1 MTATPEPGIDPEDP
15 RAAITSRRLAWPP
28 AAVFA
33 AIADPARLARWWG
46 PAGFRSSFEQFDFR
60 PGGSWRFVLHG
71 PDGRDYPNEMEFA
84 AIAAPHRVVMRHRN
98 GHLFEL
104 TITLEDDSAGGTRLG
119 WRQRFESAEH
129 CARVATIVVPAN
141 EQNLDR
147 LEAELA
153 RGAPAEGAA

>member
-1 MTATPEPGIDPEDP
+1 MTAPPEPGIDPQDP
-15 RAAITSRRLAWPP
+15 RAAVTSRRLAPPP

-33 AIADPARLARWWG
+33 ALADPARLARWWG
-46 PAGFRSSFEQFDFR
+46 PAGFRSSFEHFDFR
-60 PGGSWRFVLHG
+60 PGGRWRFVLHG
-71 PDGRDYPNEMEFA
+71 PDGRDYPNEMAFA
-84 AIAAPHRVVMRHRN
+84 AIEAPRRVVMNHLN

-104 TITLEDDSAGGTRLG
+104 TITLDDDGAGGTRLL

-129 CARVATIVVPAN
+129 CAGVAAIVVPAN

-153 RGAPAEGAA
+153 RGGAAEAAA